1 MNDYLSLPEYYLYC
15 NSCKTY
21 FDRWKYYSLEDT
33 GHAKCNVRTLNKD
46 EFLSVLSEDN
56 KACLNE
62 EFLSSII
69 QQRGQRL
76 SELSQVL
83 YRKRG
88 YRIRGD

>member
-1 MNDYLSLPEYYLYC
+1 MSDYLPLSQYYLYC
-15 NSCKTY
+15 GSCKTY
-21 FDRWKYYSLEDT
+21 FDRWKYCSPEDT
-33 GHAKCNVRTLNKD
+33 GHAECKVRTLNKD
-46 EFLSVLSEDN
+46 EFLSILCEDR

-62 EFLSSII
+62 EFLSNII

-83 YRKRG
+83 YRKKG